1 MSVPISGSVHVM
13 IVSSAAQP
21 GTQAGRH
28 KQAGWGAI
36 SDAAR
41 AGIPREAPMVQIRPR
56 SCRCPAHRPA
66 AAARLRCWPRL
77 LPAPLPPAPSAGL
90 TPLPLVLVLFGDAVD
105 EQRARPFSLPHHHQ
119 AHAAVA
125 LQGNSSVGL
134 VVMGEGEGARP
145 LLIHRISKE
154 NQYQRQGGEP
164 GRRGWRQRGWQQPR
178 PAAETS
184 SSSRA
189 MRWAAAAPGADLH
202 HRCFPGDA
210 GAGGVA
216 DRAPP
221 CLLVPAC
228 LRAWLC
234 RR

>member
-1 MSVPISGSVHVM
+1 MGEPGIQRVKVYRLNEEGLWDDKGTGHVSVELMEVRCRSTLLPVRGGNRRWRLARASHAPRDG
-13 IVSSAAQP
+13 P
-21 GTQAGRH
+21 GLLA
-28 KQAGWGAI
+28 
-36 SDAAR
+36 AAR
-41 AGIPREAPMVQIRPR
+41 AARRR
-56 SCRCPAHRPA
+56 SRRQPPTLPPNLARAAPA
-66 AAARLRCWPRL
+66 A
-77 LPAPLPPAPSAGL
+77 PPVP
-90 TPLPLVLVLFGDAVD
+90 
-105 EQRARPFSLPHHHQ
+105 
-119 AHAAVA
+119 A